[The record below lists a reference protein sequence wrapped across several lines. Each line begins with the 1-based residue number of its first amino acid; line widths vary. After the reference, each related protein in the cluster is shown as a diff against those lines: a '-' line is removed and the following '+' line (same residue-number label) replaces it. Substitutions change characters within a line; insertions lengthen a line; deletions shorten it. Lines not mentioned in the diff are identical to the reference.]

1 MFITLSQCKGCMFYC
16 TIICALY
23 TTKYGKKT
31 DIEYSNW
38 SSF

>member
-1 MFITLSQCKGCMFYC
+1 MFITFSQCKGCMFY
-16 TIICALY
+16 IICAPY

-31 DIEYSNW
+31 DIEYSDW